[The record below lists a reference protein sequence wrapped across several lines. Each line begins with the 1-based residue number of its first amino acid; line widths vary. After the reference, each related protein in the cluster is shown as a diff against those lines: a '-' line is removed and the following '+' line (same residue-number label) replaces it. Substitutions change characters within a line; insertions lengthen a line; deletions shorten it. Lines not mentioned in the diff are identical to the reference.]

1 MSFCPLALPQ
11 FPLASERLIIPV
23 VMDGE
28 LRGWQA
34 RLISGTPGKGN
45 PKYYTMHGMK
55 KSMALYNYDKVKA
68 APFVVVTEGPTK
80 VWTFGPEA
88 CAILGNKASGWQAQ
102 KLAFWGRELRKPI
115 VILLE
120 DINGGGGGRKP
131 VKHDLRDDA
140 RARTA
145 LGCAKQPGG
154 KISDVDVQLKTRGYH
169 RGGWRF
175 AKQRR
180 AGRDLQVAKTP
191 GFL

>member
-1 MSFCPLALPQ
+1 MGVVLADQIATFEDNRAGILEYGAERSGIGVHRGIGLCTFPQ
-11 FPLASERLIIPV
+11 RSLYRPER
-23 VMDGE
+23 
-28 LRGWQA
+28 
-34 RLISGTPGKGN
+34 
-45 PKYYTMHGMK
+45 
-55 KSMALYNYDKVKA
+55 
-68 APFVVVTEGPTK
+68 
-80 VWTFGPEA
+80 
-88 CAILGNKASGWQAQ
+88 
-102 KLAFWGRELRKPI
+102 PI

-140 RARTA
+140 RARTGF
-145 LGCAKQPGG
+145 GCAKQPGG